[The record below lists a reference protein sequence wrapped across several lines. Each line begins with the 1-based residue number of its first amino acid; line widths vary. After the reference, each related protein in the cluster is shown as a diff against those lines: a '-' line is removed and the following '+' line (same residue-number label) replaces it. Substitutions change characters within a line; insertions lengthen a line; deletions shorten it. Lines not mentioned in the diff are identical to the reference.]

1 MRNIGDALDYFA
13 GCVITGIITNPSSYA
28 LPPLDATDAHAILAR
43 FAWDVAEAML
53 QQGSK

>member
-28 LPPLDATDAHAILAR
+28 LHPLDATDAHAILAR